1 MEKKNQKETTQERGE
16 AVSFFDRRSFNWFI
30 DTKTNELKIGKS
42 LVDFLS
48 NETEK
53 FSFKKIHSGDIKY
66 WKLAET
72 ADGKFILLS
81 RSKILK

>member
-1 MEKKNQKETTQERGE
+1 MEKKNQKETIQEKEE

-42 LVDFLS
+42 LADFLS

-66 WKLAET
+66 WNLAET
-72 ADGKFILLS
+72 TDGKFVLLS
-81 RSKILK
+81 RPKMMK